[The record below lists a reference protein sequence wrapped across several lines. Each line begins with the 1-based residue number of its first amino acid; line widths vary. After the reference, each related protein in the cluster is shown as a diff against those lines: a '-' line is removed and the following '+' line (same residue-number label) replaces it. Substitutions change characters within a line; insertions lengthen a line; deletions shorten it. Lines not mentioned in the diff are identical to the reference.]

1 MLRSFAICNSIEK
14 NHLHE
19 HGVSEPMVKAL
30 VRGLASSSAC
40 TTTGDLSGCQVARV
54 KSTRVWSLIYFLN
67 MFKGYSTMK
76 WFVSAWTIWGLRAEW
91 TLNMGTEASKGL
103 TLLWLCAGRPLGF
116 VFDWRNDK
124 RELVQRIFCGDGG
137 CKTLTI
143 SQDRQNMYLFWE
155 LFRLWSWK
163 IAGPVLRLHAM
174 CRNWII
180 GFKRGGVFWS
190 WGASKVLKIQGL
202 VKCWHFV
209 KFGLCVTF
217 DEIKNSTP
225 EGILMIF

>member
-19 HGVSEPMVKAL
+19 HGVSEPIVKAL

-103 TLLWLCAGRPLGF
+103 TLLWWCR
-116 VFDWRNDK
+116 K
-124 RELVQRIFCGDGG
+124 
-137 CKTLTI
+137 I
-143 SQDRQNMYLFWE
+143 SQDRKND
-155 LFRLWSWK
+155 S
-163 IAGPVLRLHAM
+163 
-174 CRNWII
+174 
-180 GFKRGGVFWS
+180 
-190 WGASKVLKIQGL
+190 GL
-202 VKCWHFV
+202 VTTAGFAL
-209 KFGLCVTF
+209 GGRLASSLT
-217 DEIKNSTP
+217 
-225 EGILMIF
+225 EGTTNVN

>member
-76 WFVSAWTIWGLRAEW
+76 WFVSA
-91 TLNMGTEASKGL
+91 
-103 TLLWLCAGRPLGF
+103 
-116 VFDWRNDK
+116 
-124 RELVQRIFCGDGG
+124 
-137 CKTLTI
+137 
-143 SQDRQNMYLFWE
+143 
-155 LFRLWSWK
+155 
-163 IAGPVLRLHAM
+163 
-174 CRNWII
+174 
-180 GFKRGGVFWS
+180 
-190 WGASKVLKIQGL
+190 
-202 VKCWHFV
+202 
-209 KFGLCVTF
+209 
-217 DEIKNSTP
+217 
-225 EGILMIF
+225 